1 MDQKEQKVQKALL
14 ESYLRQ
20 LKLPTFVQN
29 YQTFAQ
35 DAARSNL
42 SFERYLFGLAEA
54 EVLQKE
60 ANRIERCI
68 ANAKFPVIK
77 ALDSFD
83 FSAVGGITQ
92 ARVIELAQGDYLA
105 KKESIIL
112 VGNPGLG
119 KTHIA
124 TGLALAGCKQSKKV
138 RFFGAAGL
146 VNDLLAAGK
155 ELRFSKFM
163 APILKSDL
171 VVLDEVGFIPF
182 TTEGAQSLFQFCSD
196 LYERV
201 SMIVTTN
208 LRFADW
214 TSIFGDEKMT
224 AALLDRLT
232 HKGHIIPTNVVSKIV
247 NQSLLQEKRRN
258 RGKTAHKNMWYC
270 LITRSMGARSPFS
283 KCRWRPLMSNAP

>member
-1 MDQKEQKVQKALL
+1 MDQMDQKAQKALL

-20 LKLPTFVQN
+20 LKLPTFVKN
-29 YQTFAQ
+29 YQAFAQ
-35 DAARSNL
+35 DAVRSNQ
-42 SFERYLFGLAEA
+42 SFERFLFGLAEA
-54 EVLQKE
+54 EVFQQE
-60 ANRIERCI
+60 ANRVERRI
-68 ANAKFPVIK
+68 ASAKFPVMK
-77 ALDSFD
+77 ELDSFD
-83 FSAVGGITQ
+83 FSAVGGISQ
-92 ARVIELAQGDYLA
+92 ARVAELAQGDYLA

-119 KTHIA
+119 KTHLA
-124 TGLALAGCKQSKKV
+124 TGLALAACKQSKKV

-155 ELRFSKFM
+155 ELRLSKFM

-182 TTEGAQSLFQFCSD
+182 STEGAQSLFQFCSD

-201 SMIVTTN
+201 SIIVTTN
-208 LRFADW
+208 LRFGDW

-232 HKGHIIPTNVVSKIV
+232 HKGHILEFIGESYRFR
-247 NQSLLQEKRRN
+247 QRLRQEEQQ
-258 RGKTAHKNMWYC
+258 
-270 LITRSMGARSPFS
+270 
-283 KCRWRPLMSNAP
+283 PLDQQAETG

>member
-1 MDQKEQKVQKALL
+1 MDQKDQKAQKALL
-14 ESYLRQ
+14 ESYLHQ
-20 LKLPTFVQN
+20 LRLPTFVKN

-35 DAARSNL
+35 DAARSNQ
-42 SFERYLFGLAEA
+42 SYECFLFGLAEA
-54 EVLQKE
+54 EVFQQE
-60 ANRIERCI
+60 ANRIERRI
-68 ANAKFPVIK
+68 ANAKFPVLK
-77 ALDSFD
+77 ELDSFD
-83 FSAVGGITQ
+83 FSAVGGISQ
-92 ARVIELAQGDYLA
+92 ARVRELAQGDYLA

-124 TGLALAGCKQSKKV
+124 TGLALAACKQSKKV

-155 ELRFSKFM
+155 ELRLSKFM

-182 TTEGAQSLFQFCSD
+182 STEGAQSLFQFCSD

-201 SMIVTTN
+201 SIILTTN

-232 HKGHIIPTNVVSKIV
+232 HKGHILEFIGESYRFR
-247 NQSLLQEKRRN
+247 QRLRQEEQQDVEEQTET
-258 RGKTAHKNMWYC
+258 G
-270 LITRSMGARSPFS
+270 
-283 KCRWRPLMSNAP
+283 